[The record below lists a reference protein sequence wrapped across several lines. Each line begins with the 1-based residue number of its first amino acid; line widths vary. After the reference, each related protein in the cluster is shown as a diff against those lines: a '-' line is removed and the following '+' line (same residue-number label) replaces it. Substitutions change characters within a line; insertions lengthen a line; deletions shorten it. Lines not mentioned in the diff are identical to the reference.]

1 MKHWPLEITAAW
13 HSFKITLCLLKYN
26 KVINC
31 KCIFI
36 FESLHK
42 KKKNPDPN
50 LLGFNR
56 PFFLLLYIFV
66 YMYVYICIYISTTC
80 TEWLWGADAMQL
92 ADRWL
97 LPQSYNTF
105 SNLWF
110 WKMHPI
116 PYEYLLSTSIGVEFV
131 PHLFSYHIELMDFTS
146 NRVTSYSR
154 CIDCIRN
161 FSMLYNWDA
170 VT

>member
-1 MKHWPLEITAAW
+1 MTKHWPLKITAAW
-13 HSFKITLCLLKYN
+13 HSFKITVCLLKYN

-42 KKKNPDPN
+42 KQYPDPN

-56 PFFLLLYIFV
+56 PFFCCYI
-66 YMYVYICIYISTTC
+66 YLYICIYIC
-80 TEWLWGADAMQL
+80 TEGLWGTDALQL
-92 ADRWL
+92 VDRWL

-116 PYEYLLSTSIGVEFV
+116 TYEYLLSISIGVDFV
-131 PHLFSYHIELMDFTS
+131 PHLFSYQIELMDFIS

-170 VT
+170 MT